1 MWRDADVVKSAFDE
15 PLVLDGESLDLRAVE
30 EVAQGRPLSLAPQTG
45 APLQRS
51 RQVVEEVVESGETAY
66 GINTG
71 FGRLANVKISAE
83 RLRDLQR
90 NLILSHS
97 SGVGDYVS
105 DQVVRAMIA
114 LRVNA
119 LAKGFSGCRPELLQ
133 ALINMVNAGICPR
146 VPSHGSVGASGDLA
160 PLSHVALGL
169 LGEGEVYYHGKIMAA
184 SEALQEAG
192 LEPFHLAA
200 KEGLALIN
208 GTQFMNAVGSLALA
222 RAGRLLKIADIAGAM
237 TVEAMLGTVANL
249 HPMVARV
256 RPHLGQ
262 AQVAR
267 NVLKMTR
274 GSRLVLSH
282 KNCEKVQD
290 PYSLRCLPQ
299 VHGAARDGWRFAVQT
314 LEREMNSVTDNPL
327 VIPLEF
333 LREEDKAEHPHGM
346 ILSAGNF
353 HGAPLAM
360 ALDTA
365 AIALCPIGTI
375 SERRCDKLVCGT
387 DHLTA
392 FLASAPGVESGY
404 MIVQY
409 AAASLVNENKVY
421 AHPASVDT
429 VPTSGGQEDHN
440 SHGPTAAHKLTK
452 IVDNLENILACEL
465 ICAAQALEE
474 RRPLSFGPG
483 TEAAFQAIRQ
493 VVAPLIADRPPYRD
507 IAATRDL
514 IASGALLQAVED
526 SVGCLE

>member
-1 MWRDADVVKSAFDE
+1 MGQVDLNQ
-15 PLVLDGESLDLRAVE
+15 PLVLDGESLTLAQVERA
-30 EVAQGRPLSLAPQTG
+30 ALG
-45 APLQRS
+45 APLTLSPKVLSALKRS
-51 RQVVEEVVESGETAY
+51 RQVVEDLINRGDTAY

-71 FGRLANVKISAE
+71 FGRLANVKISSE
-83 RLRDLQR
+83 NLRNLQR

-105 DQVVRAMIA
+105 DGVVRAMIA

-133 ALINMVNAGICPR
+133 ALINMANAGILPR

-160 PLSHVALGL
+160 PLSHIALGL
-169 LGEGEVYYHGKIMAA
+169 LGEGEVSYQGRIMEAAQAMAA
-184 SEALQEAG
+184 ADI
-192 LEPFHLAA
+192 EPFQLAA

-208 GTQFMNAVGSLALA
+208 GTQFMNAVGSLAMI
-222 RAGRLLKIADIAGAM
+222 RAGRLLKMADIVGAM

-249 HPMVARV
+249 HPMVGKL

-262 AQVAR
+262 AQAAR
-267 NVLKMTR
+267 NVRRITE
-274 GSRLVLSH
+274 GSSLVLSH
-282 KNCEKVQD
+282 KNCDKVQD

-299 VHGAARDGWRFAVQT
+299 VHGAAREGWRFASEV

-327 VIPLEF
+327 VIPQEF
-333 LREEDKAEHPHGM
+333 LEEAEKAEHPHGM

-365 AIALCPIGTI
+365 CIAMCPIGTI

-409 AAASLVNENKVY
+409 AAASLVNENKVF

-440 SHGPTAAHKLTK
+440 SHGPTAAHKLAK

-465 ICAAQALEE
+465 VCATQALEE
-474 RRPLSFGPG
+474 RRPISFGPG
-483 TEAAFQAIRQ
+483 TEAAFRAVRKVI
-493 VVAPLIADRPPYRD
+493 APLEFDRPPYRD
-507 IAATRDL
+507 IEAARLL
-514 IASGALLQAVED
+514 INSGTILNEVEAAVG
-526 SVGCLE
+526 VLE